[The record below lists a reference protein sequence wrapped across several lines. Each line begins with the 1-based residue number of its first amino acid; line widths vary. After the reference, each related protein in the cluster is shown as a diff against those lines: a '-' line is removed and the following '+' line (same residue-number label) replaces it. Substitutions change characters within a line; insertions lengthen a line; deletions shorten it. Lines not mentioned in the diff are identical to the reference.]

1 MLPNETWVHLS
12 ACSEANLL
20 TLGCDEGKYSA
31 YIRAQKGVSVVHAQK
46 IQTSWWF
53 AGKHF

>member
-20 TLGCDEGKYSA
+20 TLGCDEEKYSA
-31 YIRAQKGVSVVHAQK
+31 YIGAQKGV
-46 IQTSWWF
+46 
-53 AGKHF
+53 